1 MSFSFRLFFL
11 FQQILLDHP
20 LWFLRLHVA
29 EFGVELV
36 SVLRVLRHS
45 FNHFVEHSLLWNKNT
60 IWCIR
65 FVEGLLGVN
74 VVLDAERL
82 EPLERLLRIGLVWVC
97 PPDHIEGRDL
107 VFGVDNDVGEER
119 LVSLLLSHDIYFL
132 SIHLLQLVS

>member
-1 MSFSFRLFFL
+1 M
-11 FQQILLDHP
+11 
-20 LWFLRLHVA
+20 RLHVA

-45 FNHFVEHSLLWNKNT
+45 FNHFVEQGRLWEENA
-60 IWCIR
+60 IRCVR
-65 FVEGLLGVN
+65 FVEGLLRVH
-74 VVLDAERL
+74 VVLNGERL

-107 VFGVDNDVGEER
+107 VFGVDSDVGEER